1 MRKERPVTKS
11 AAKVAAAAVQKAGTA
26 TTTPGKKGADAPP
39 TLVSPL
45 ATSRAGRK
53 NSPRI
58 DYRTGK
64 RLEIDS
70 QSSEGAPAVL
80 LSSSDSPGRRPLRTI
95 ESPGQS
101 SVASVRKRPV
111 GAGNSNSP
119 VLKKKS
125 LTELVES
132 GRDSSGTR
140 RSGRSQ
146 ARRSEAAGTLSE
158 EEEVVHSTP
167 PSRTGRYCTCL

>member
-1 MRKERPVTKS
+1 VRKERPVAKS
-11 AAKVAAAAVQKAGTA
+11 AAKVSAAGVQKAGTAA

-64 RLEIDS
+64 RLEMDS
-70 QSSEGAPAVL
+70 QSSEGAPAV
-80 LSSSDSPGRRPLRTI
+80 DSPGRRPLRTI

-125 LTELVES
+125 LTELAES

-167 PSRTGRYCTCL
+167 PARTGRYGVPATCL